1 MRISFGLSAARSAV
15 GSSPANSVEAMRER
29 RVKMD
34 MCVLHWRHA
43 CAWPRL
49 MEAGK
54 KARRQLCLGGAHA
67 LAAFLK
73 RPQADRSNRR
83 YEYSTRGAALAST
96 RMNLFHRCWNR

>member
-1 MRISFGLSAARSAV
+1 MRISFGLSAAMSAV
-15 GSSPANSVEAMRER
+15 GSRPANNTEPSKDRLE
-29 RVKMD
+29 KMD
-34 MCVLHWRHA
+34 MSVLHWRHA
-43 CAWPRL
+43 CAWPGL

-54 KARRQLCLGGAHA
+54 KARRQLRLGGAHA

-83 YEYSTRGAALAST
+83 YDYSRRGAALAST